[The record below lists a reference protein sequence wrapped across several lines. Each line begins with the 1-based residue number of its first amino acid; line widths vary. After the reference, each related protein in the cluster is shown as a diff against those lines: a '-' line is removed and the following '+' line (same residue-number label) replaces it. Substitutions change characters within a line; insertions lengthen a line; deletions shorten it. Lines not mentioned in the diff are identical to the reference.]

1 MSLKR
6 CEIKCSIC
14 KNTTA
19 LIGEDIDRKYT
30 VDFYE
35 KQRWVF
41 RKYKTMCP
49 DCKKKEKEQWNQL
62 AIDIKENGGENN
74 ASTV

>member
-30 VDFYE
+30 VEFFE
-35 KQRWVF
+35 KQGWVF
-41 RKYKTMCP
+41 SKYKTMCP
-49 DCKKKEKEQWNQL
+49 DCKKKEKEKWNQL
-62 AIDIKENGGENN
+62 AIDIKENGGGNN